1 MTIPPHESWGFAWRL
16 NRMELIRLL
25 VVIKSKFVIILINTL
40 LWSLYK
46 SLLEDFLV
54 LLDEVQWI
62 SCSNES
68 NLSTENMTHLGFHPP
83 LPPEICVIEHKA
95 SMNSVFISNLFLLK
109 FLGEFG
115 DGRGQKL
122 THSKALR
129 NCIFTRL
136 NVIVF
141 LATIFCNTQNTHGQS
156 R

>member
-1 MTIPPHESWGFAWRL
+1 
-16 NRMELIRLL
+16 
-25 VVIKSKFVIILINTL
+25 
-40 LWSLYK
+40 
-46 SLLEDFLV
+46 
-54 LLDEVQWI
+54 
-62 SCSNES
+62 
-68 NLSTENMTHLGFHPP
+68 MTHLGFHPP

-141 LATIFCNTQNTHGQS
+141 LATIFCNTQKTHKTHTDKVDS
-156 R
+156 RGVDPLGTPPKNHYLTKKSLFDKKIIKKVIFFAK